1 MSRRLGALP
10 ALTARPTRTRADGR
24 HSFIDLTDPSLN
36 QSLTPPTGY
45 PNHDVAAGRRRPAI
59 PTTTWQPAS
68 LSRVTRRSSPAVTFS
83 YDAVSD
89 ETDTSNPDAQ
99 SRPDDYTARDRGSRY
114 WSSLGHGREERWL
127 VHQRPPGYEL
137 RRPV

>member
-45 PNHDVAAGRRRPAI
+45 PNHDVAAGQPFTSNKAI
-59 PTTTWQPAS
+59 VA
-68 LSRVTRRSSPAVTFS
+68 RSSVS
-83 YDAVSD
+83 YDAGSD

-127 VHQRPPGYEL
+127 VHQWPPGYEL

>member
-45 PNHDVAAGRRRPAI
+45 PNHDVAAGQPFTSNKAI
-59 PTTTWQPAS
+59 VA
-68 LSRVTRRSSPAVTFS
+68 RSYVS
-83 YDAVSD
+83 YGAVSD

-99 SRPDDYTARDRGSRY
+99 SRPDDYTARGRGSRQI
-114 WSSLGHGREERWL
+114 GR
-127 VHQRPPGYEL
+127 G
-137 RRPV
+137 

>member
-10 ALTARPTRTRADGR
+10 ALTARPTRARGR
-24 HSFIDLTDPSLN
+24 RSAFLETGIDLTDPSLN

-45 PNHDVAAGRRRPAI
+45 PNHDVAAGQPFTRNKAI
-59 PTTTWQPAS
+59 VA
-68 LSRVTRRSSPAVTFS
+68 RSYVS

-127 VHQRPPGYEL
+127 VHQWPPGYEL